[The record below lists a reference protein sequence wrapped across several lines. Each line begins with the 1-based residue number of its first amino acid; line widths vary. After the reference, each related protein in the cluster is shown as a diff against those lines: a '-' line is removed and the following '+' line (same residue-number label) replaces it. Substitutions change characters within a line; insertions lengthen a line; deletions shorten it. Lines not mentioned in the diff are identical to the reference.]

1 MDKKWMLFLV
11 LTLLTSCF
19 GGSEEVYMTSVDGSW
34 NKKDTKKIE
43 FEIKDFQTPK
53 NIIFVV
59 RNNNEYPYNN
69 LFLIS
74 TIKGDKNKVLKIDT
88 VNYILAKPNGE
99 WLGSG
104 FGATKEI
111 LFQYKVGYQFPANGK
126 YHIEIKHGMRMNTLP
141 GIEDLGIKLELT
153 KQP

>member
-1 MDKKWMLFLV
+1 MRKISGFLLLMSIVACNTSEDQVMMNHVDNKWDKKNQQKFNLDI
-11 LTLLTSCF
+11 SDP
-19 GGSEEVYMTSVDGSW
+19 E
-34 NKKDTKKIE
+34 NA
-43 FEIKDFQTPK
+43 K

>member
-1 MDKKWMLFLV
+1 MDKKWMLFFV

-59 RNNNEYPYNN
+59 RNNNE
-69 LFLIS
+69 
-74 TIKGDKNKVLKIDT
+74 
-88 VNYILAKPNGE
+88 
-99 WLGSG
+99 
-104 FGATKEI
+104 
-111 LFQYKVGYQFPANGK
+111 
-126 YHIEIKHGMRMNTLP
+126 
-141 GIEDLGIKLELT
+141 
-153 KQP
+153 

>member
-1 MDKKWMLFLV
+1 MLFLV

>member
-1 MDKKWMLFLV
+1 MDKKWILFFV
-11 LTLLTSCF
+11 FMILTSCF
-19 GGSEEVYMTSVDGSW
+19 GGSEEVYMASVDGVW
-34 NKKDTKKIE
+34 KKNEAKKIE
-43 FEIKDFQTPK
+43 FEVKDSQIPK

-59 RNNNEYPYNN
+59 RNNNDYPYSN

-111 LFQYKVGYQFPANGK
+111 LFQYKVGYRFPANGK
-126 YHIEIKHGMRMNTLP
+126 YRVEVKHGMRMNTLP
-141 GIEDLGIKLELT
+141 GIEDLGVKLEPT